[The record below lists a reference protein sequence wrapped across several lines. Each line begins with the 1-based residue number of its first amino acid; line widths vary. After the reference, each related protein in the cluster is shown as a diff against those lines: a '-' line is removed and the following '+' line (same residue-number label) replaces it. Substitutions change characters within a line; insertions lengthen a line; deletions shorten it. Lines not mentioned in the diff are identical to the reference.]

1 MGRVSFSERVERAAT
16 KDRALAADESKWDT
30 DHFKLGTPDGTVN
43 LKSGILRAVKLCRY
57 DQQDNSTV
65 ATARTE
71 DCPRWHSFLDEA
83 TCGDA
88 ELIRFLKQF
97 CGYSL
102 TGSIREH
109 ALAFVHGDGGNGKS
123 VFINIISAIL
133 KDYAV
138 TCGMETLTATKNA
151 RHDCEIATLKGSRL
165 AFATETEEGKGWAE
179 ARLKKLTGGERLPA
193 Q

>member
-1 MGRVSFSERVERAAT
+1 MVLLDRLTLEARHGRERPRAGQQFVRGLAGHANGKAKDAMGRVSFSERVERAAT

-30 DHFKLGTPDGTVN
+30 DHFKLGTPDGTID
-43 LKSGILRAVKLCRY
+43 LKSGILAPS
-57 DQQDNSTV
+57 NSADMISKTTLV
-65 ATARTE
+65 APARTE

-123 VFINIISAIL
+123 VFINTVGAI
-133 KDYAV
+133 
-138 TCGMETLTATKNA
+138 
-151 RHDCEIATLKGSRL
+151 
-165 AFATETEEGKGWAE
+165 
-179 ARLKKLTGGERLPA
+179 
-193 Q
+193 